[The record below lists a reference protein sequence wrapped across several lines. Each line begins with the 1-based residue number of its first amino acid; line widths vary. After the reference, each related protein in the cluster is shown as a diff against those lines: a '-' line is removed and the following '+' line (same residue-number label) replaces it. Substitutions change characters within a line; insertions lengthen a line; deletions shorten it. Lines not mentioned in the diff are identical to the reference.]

1 MLLCLW
7 IAFSMMEVPT
17 IKFAD
22 LIFTNLS
29 PNVSHKQSL
38 GAWPTQYMYSG
49 NEICS
54 FLMVTL
60 VSLFSNSQQPD
71 SSLLNLT
78 RINPHPGNPGNVNG
92 SFLCEEL
99 DKPLSST
106 LDAPFSSFTLSLTA
120 LGAVEAEWF
129 DNVCWVELAT

>member
-1 MLLCLW
+1 MFHISSLW
-7 IAFSMMEVPT
+7 EHGPHNT
-17 IKFAD
+17 RT
-22 LIFTNLS
+22 LE
-29 PNVSHKQSL
+29 
-38 GAWPTQYMYSG
+38 
-49 NEICS
+49 NEMCS
-54 FLMVTL
+54 FLMVTI

-106 LDAPFSSFTLSLTA
+106 LDAPFSSFTLL
-120 LGAVEAEWF
+120 
-129 DNVCWVELAT
+129 

>member
-49 NEICS
+49 NKIC
-54 FLMVTL
+54 FFHMVPL
-60 VSLFSNSQQPD
+60 VSLFSNSQQLD
-71 SSLLNLT
+71 SFLLNLT
-78 RINPHPGNPGNVNG
+78 RIIPHCGNPGNGNG
-92 SFLCEEL
+92 SFLCAEL
-99 DKPLSST
+99 DKPLSSI
-106 LDAPFSSFTLSLTA
+106 LDASFSSFTLSLTT
-120 LGAVEAEWF
+120 LSAVEAECF
-129 DNVCWVELAT
+129 NDLCWVELVT